1 MEIFL
6 DSSDINEI
14 KLLNKANLVDGITT
28 NPSLLSKSGNDFKN
42 VLKDICKEVS
52 GPVSAEVTA
61 TDLPGML
68 KEAEILKKIAKNIII
83 KVPLTWNGLQACEIL
98 SKKKTKVNVTL
109 CFSPTQALLAAKAGA
124 AYISP
129 FIGRLDDIG
138 ENGVEL
144 IQEIKS
150 IYKNYK
156 NINTKILAASI
167 RSVEHVIKVAKI
179 GADVATIP
187 TKIFKELYKHS
198 LTDKGLE
205 SFLSDW
211 KKSGMQI

>member
-6 DSSDINEI
+6 DTSDINEI
-14 KLLNKANLVDGITT
+14 KSLNKANLVDGITT
-28 NPSLLSKSGNDFKN
+28 NPSLLSKSGRDFKN

-98 SKKKTKVNVTL
+98 SKKKIKVNVTL

-124 AYISP
+124 TYISP

-150 IYKNYK
+150 ICKNYK
-156 NINTKILAASI
+156 NMNTKILAASI

-179 GADVATIP
+179 GADFQRYQQ
-187 TKIFKELYKHS
+187 K
-198 LTDKGLE
+198 
-205 SFLSDW
+205 FL
-211 KKSGMQI
+211 KNYINTL